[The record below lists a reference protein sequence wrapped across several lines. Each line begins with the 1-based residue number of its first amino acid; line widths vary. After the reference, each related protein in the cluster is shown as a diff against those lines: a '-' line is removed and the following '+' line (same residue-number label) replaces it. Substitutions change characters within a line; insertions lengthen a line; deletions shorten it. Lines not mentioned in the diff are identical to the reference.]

1 MSLAVVDESGTL
13 KAFTRQDGAAVL
25 SVEIAIDKA

>member
-1 MSLAVVDESGTL
+1 MSLAVVDESGKL